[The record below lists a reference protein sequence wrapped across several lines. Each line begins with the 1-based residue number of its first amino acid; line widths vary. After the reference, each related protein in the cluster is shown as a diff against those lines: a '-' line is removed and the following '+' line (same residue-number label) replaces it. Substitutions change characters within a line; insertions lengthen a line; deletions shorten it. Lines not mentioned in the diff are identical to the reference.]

1 MQIDIFEA
9 TSRPS
14 VITWPLGVE
23 FKHLNIEAPCK
34 EEKVSV
40 ANERRP
46 RKRASLLRDAIAYIN
61 ELQAKLKIAKAEKE
75 KLGNT
80 SRVSPAMDPNLNVEN
95 HT

>member
-46 RKRASLLRDAIAYIN
+46 RKRG
-61 ELQAKLKIAKAEKE
+61 
-75 KLGNT
+75 GN
-80 SRVSPAMDPNLNVEN
+80 PANGREEALNHV
-95 HT
+95 